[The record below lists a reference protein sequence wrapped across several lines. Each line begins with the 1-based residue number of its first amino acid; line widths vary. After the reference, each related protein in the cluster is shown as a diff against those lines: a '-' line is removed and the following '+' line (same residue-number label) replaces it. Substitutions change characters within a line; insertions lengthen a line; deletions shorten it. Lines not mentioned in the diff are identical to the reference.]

1 MEIVITNIDK
11 PLKLEHIRSGKVYTF
26 YKDTE
31 LLKYDDTKFKVLGE
45 QKPLF

>member
-1 MEIVITNIDK
+1 MEIIINN
-11 PLKLEHIRSGKVYTF
+11 PNLKLQHIRSSKVYVF
-26 YKDTE
+26 NKDTE